1 MFRIVLAIVVLVMM
15 LGIGSNIVMRIRLAK
30 TDPSTDQR
38 AWWKRGSDEVGDT
51 YRARFSSVSLPL
63 LNQLSFWL
71 VVTIAAVALVFGLLR
86 K

>member
-15 LGIGSNIVMRIRLAK
+15 VGIGSNVFMRMRLAK
-30 TDPSTDQR
+30 TDPS
-38 AWWKRGSDEVGDT
+38 AAKGGWWRRGSDEVGDT

-63 LNQLSFWL
+63 INQLSFWA
-71 VVTIAAVALVFGLLR
+71 VVAIAAVALVFALLR

>member
-15 LGIGSNIVMRIRLAK
+15 VGIGSNLVMRIRLAK
-30 TDPSTDQR
+30 TDPSIDKH

-51 YRARFSSVSLPL
+51 YRARFSSTSLPL
-63 LNQLSFWL
+63 INQLSFWA
-71 VVTIAAVALVFGLLR
+71 VVTIAAVALVFAFLG

>member
-1 MFRIVLAIVVLVMM
+1 MFRIVLSIVLVVMAV
-15 LGIGSNIVMRIRLAK
+15 GIGSNVFMRMRLAK
-30 TDPSTDQR
+30 TDPSTDKR

-63 LNQLSFWL
+63 INQLSFWA